1 MNGETRA
8 TSADRQSGGK
18 SNRLRSTS
26 EKSSTEL
33 HRDYLD
39 MDTDEE
45 EFGRQETPETEND
58 EPIEPDK
65 PVYTSQEIDQLLS
78 RIKDL
83 TILPKLRPTAWN
95 PDCREIVE
103 RYFRDPA
110 HELLTIYLR
119 RGALRALVDAYPRE
133 PTDSGLCYFAR
144 REPWQIFRP
153 ESFVGQVQF
162 GCLTDRRLDMA
173 ILRLA
178 EATFAPLAFKSP
190 AWPDVKRDEIF
201 SRINDFLET
210 AVDATYRPLGIPVLY
225 QSWEAANAREDSLDV
240 VEAQKRPALLLRL
253 DRVARNWI
261 KRVREQLKLQPVK
274 LLQQSSS
281 SAGEDQL
288 YDVINEF
295 EYWHTRFENL
305 SCLLRQLRGAGVR
318 KTTRLLRRI
327 RSTCIDDLRCL
338 RRRCKLAL
346 AETEDNLAYLD
357 ALLKHCTTL
366 DDPGRLLASLATI
379 LHIVRFVWTESSYYS
394 ETSNVERLLCS
405 VSVYVVRVCVNS
417 VDAKLIVDRPL
428 DSAKSIEACL
438 ACCRDYRVIYDNI
451 ISGCIEN
458 ESREWKVDKAVV
470 FNCVEAFEQR
480 CEDLLDICQTIVI
493 YGSLNKINLGGTR
506 GRRHEAQYNHIR
518 DYFMRVVEETRQAC
532 ASCALDVRRTDW
544 FPVAVSFR
552 ARIADLEKTM
562 RTLLLGL
569 FGDGDDVEPA
579 IETLYA
585 LQRFRDRKTFSCL
598 LQDKWTQVWAMFDR
612 EIAMPPVDASLYDE
626 IPADRFRLP
635 RQDELRDPEIIRRN
649 YLKRLHRMM
658 IDASDWLGDCD
669 AQHEVLAKYSATV

>member
-8 TSADRQSGGK
+8 TSADRQSAGK

-78 RIKDL
+78 TIKDL
-83 TILPKLRPTAWN
+83 TILPKLRPSAWN
-95 PDCREIVE
+95 DPDCREIVE

-173 ILRLA
+173 ILRLT

-225 QSWEAANAREDSLDV
+225 QSWEAANAREDSVDV

-295 EYWHTRFENL
+295 EYWHTRSLHDPRRSGPAAGLARHHSPHRPFRLDRVVVLFRNIERRAAAV
-305 SCLLRQLRGAGVR
+305 LRERLRGQGVR
-318 KTTRLLRRI
+318 KQRRRQAHRRSAAGLGQVDRGLSGLLSGLPRH
-327 RSTCIDDLRCL
+327 L
-338 RRRCKLAL
+338 RRR
-346 AETEDNLAYLD
+346 T
-357 ALLKHCTTL
+357 
-366 DDPGRLLASLATI
+366 
-379 LHIVRFVWTESSYYS
+379 
-394 ETSNVERLLCS
+394 
-405 VSVYVVRVCVNS
+405 
-417 VDAKLIVDRPL
+417 
-428 DSAKSIEACL
+428 
-438 ACCRDYRVIYDNI
+438 I

-569 FGDGDDVEPA
+569 FGDDGDGDDVEPA

-585 LQRFRDRKTFSCL
+585 LQRFRDRKTFRCL
-598 LQDKWTQVWAMFDR
+598 LHDKWTQVWAMFDR
-612 EIAMPPVDASLYDE
+612 EIAMPPVDDASLYDE

-658 IDASDWLGDCD
+658 IDTSDWLGDCD